1 MSRLARI
8 VAPAL
13 ARARIVAPALARAR
27 IVAPALALLAVP
39 FVPAQA
45 ATEVEVVTSPGGI
58 VAWLVEE
65 PSIPMVAMEISF
77 KGGASREPDE
87 RVGVTHFLST
97 MLDEGAGEL
106 DSAAFSARADQLA
119 MRYGF
124 EAGRDSFTV
133 SARMLSETRED
144 SVELLRSAL
153 VEPRFDPEPLERM
166 RASILS
172 TLRDQATDPQAI
184 LARTWRERLFGDDP
198 YARPMEGTPESVAAI
213 TADDLRAARERA
225 LNRSRLAIGVVGDI
239 TAEELGPLLD
249 RLLGDL
255 PAEPWEPLGPAE
267 LSSDRDL
274 TVVPFDIP
282 QSSAAFVQEGL
293 ARDDPDFIPA
303 YVMNHILGGGGF
315 SSRLTEE
322 VREKRGLTY
331 GVYSYLAPYDRA
343 ALMAGG
349 VASSNDR
356 VAEAIEVIRGEWA
369 RMREAGVTEEE
380 LDEAKRYLTGAYPLR
395 FDSNAKIAG
404 QLAGLMEEGFTPVY
418 LEERNALIEAVTVDD
433 VARVAQ
439 RLLHP
444 EALMVTVIGEP
455 EGLPE
460 AERAPPAD

>member
-184 LARTWRERLFGDDP
+184 LARTWRERLFG
-198 YARPMEGTPESVAAI
+198 
-213 TADDLRAARERA
+213 
-225 LNRSRLAIGVVGDI
+225 
-239 TAEELGPLLD
+239 
-249 RLLGDL
+249 
-255 PAEPWEPLGPAE
+255 
-267 LSSDRDL
+267 
-274 TVVPFDIP
+274 
-282 QSSAAFVQEGL
+282 
-293 ARDDPDFIPA
+293 
-303 YVMNHILGGGGF
+303 
-315 SSRLTEE
+315 
-322 VREKRGLTY
+322 
-331 GVYSYLAPYDRA
+331 
-343 ALMAGG
+343 
-349 VASSNDR
+349 
-356 VAEAIEVIRGEWA
+356 
-369 RMREAGVTEEE
+369 
-380 LDEAKRYLTGAYPLR
+380 
-395 FDSNAKIAG
+395 
-404 QLAGLMEEGFTPVY
+404 
-418 LEERNALIEAVTVDD
+418 
-433 VARVAQ
+433 
-439 RLLHP
+439 
-444 EALMVTVIGEP
+444 
-455 EGLPE
+455 
-460 AERAPPAD
+460 